1 MDLRLNFSF
10 FKDEHNNLAIASR
23 ELYICTV
30 ESCTSVRVVGLC
42 DLCWLVIHEHLNP
55 DPSLSDWNN
64 ETVKIPATFS
74 VQGSF
79 YLTNSMISNNNLPES
94 LLGYF
99 DVITEKSYI
108 FYRHISIHQFL
119 LLGRFTKCL
128 DIGMKQNWVLSDEQC
143 SIRFRKVRREEA
155 VKEEVL
161 LVKSEPSPVN
171 QSESQSHINTVLV
184 SHNQSAI
191 QRHKNP
197 TALARSNSYQML
209 LYRAV

>member
-1 MDLRLNFSF
+1 MNIITWPLP
-10 FKDEHNNLAIASR
+10 
-23 ELYICTV
+23 V
-30 ESCTSVRVVGLC
+30 ENCTSVRVVGLC

>member
-1 MDLRLNFSF
+1 
-10 FKDEHNNLAIASR
+10 
-23 ELYICTV
+23 
-30 ESCTSVRVVGLC
+30 
-42 DLCWLVIHEHLNP
+42 
-55 DPSLSDWNN
+55 
-64 ETVKIPATFS
+64 
-74 VQGSF
+74 
-79 YLTNSMISNNNLPES
+79 
-94 LLGYF
+94 
-99 DVITEKSYI
+99 
-108 FYRHISIHQFL
+108 
-119 LLGRFTKCL
+119 
-128 DIGMKQNWVLSDEQC
+128 MKQNWVLSDEQC

>member
-10 FKDEHNNLAIASR
+10 FRDEYNDLVIASR

-30 ESCTSVRVVGLC
+30 ENCTSGHLVGLC
-42 DLCWLVIHEHLNP
+42 NVCWLVIHKHLNP

-108 FYRHISIHQFL
+108 FYRHIPIHISKQTSILSLNISSCL
-119 LLGRFTKCL
+119 LCTLLISHTWKVQQMPGHWHEAELGTER
-128 DIGMKQNWVLSDEQC
+128 
-143 SIRFRKVRREEA
+143 
-155 VKEEVL
+155 
-161 LVKSEPSPVN
+161 
-171 QSESQSHINTVLV
+171 
-184 SHNQSAI
+184 
-191 QRHKNP
+191 
-197 TALARSNSYQML
+197 
-209 LYRAV
+209 RAVQHQVQESEARGGCQGGGPAGQV